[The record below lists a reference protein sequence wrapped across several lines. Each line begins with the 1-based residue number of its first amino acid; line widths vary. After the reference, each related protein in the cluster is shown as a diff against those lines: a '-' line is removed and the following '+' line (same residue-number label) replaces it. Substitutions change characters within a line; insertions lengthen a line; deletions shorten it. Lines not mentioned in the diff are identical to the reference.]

1 VKILAVVP
9 HYVPDSRVG
18 AWIATHELL
27 VAALVAGQ
35 DVQVVRYYGTGR
47 TYEVDGV
54 TVSWGAGCIER
65 QIRDADVVV
74 SHLGDNQ
81 RAHRAATDAG
91 VPSVR
96 MVHGHGVPL
105 DRLKG
110 AALVVWNSEATASTV
125 SWDGPSIVVH
135 PPVNPDRY
143 RTLPGDAVT
152 LVNLTVDKGVRTFWR
167 LAERFEDRPFLG
179 VRGGYGHQII
189 PRARNVEV
197 VGPVRDMRDVYGATR
212 VLVMPSEH
220 ETWGRCGIEAMVSGV
235 PVIAHPT
242 PGLVESLGC
251 AGIFVDRDDLDGWAA
266 ALQLLDDPDQYAV
279 ASQLAYER
287 AVEVCA
293 DDGPARFVAALEEV
307 VAGVD
312 RCPVP

>member
-1 VKILAVVP
+1 MKIVAVVP
-9 HYVPDSRVG
+9 RYPPDSPVG
-18 AWIATHELL
+18 SWISTHELL
-27 VAALVAGQ
+27 VAAAAAGH
-35 DVQVVRYYGTGR
+35 DVEVVRYLDGR
-47 TYEVDGV
+47 RKPYELDGL
-54 TVSWGAGCIER
+54 TVHGGMGIIQEHVHR
-65 QIRDADVVV
+65 ADLVV

-81 RAHRAATDAG
+81 RAHRAAAERG
-91 VPSVR
+91 IPSVR

-125 SWDGPSIVVH
+125 AWDGPSIVVR
-135 PPVNPDRY
+135 PPVNLDRY
-143 RTLPGDAVT
+143 RCLPGDAVT

-167 LAERFEDRPFLG
+167 LAERFPERPFLG
-179 VRGGYGHQII
+179 VRGGYGQQIE

-212 VLVMPSEH
+212 VLLMPSAH
-220 ETWGRCGIEAMVSGV
+220 ETWGRCGIEAMVSGI

-242 PGLVESLGC
+242 PGLIESLGP

-266 ALQLLDDPDQYAV
+266 HLEVLDDPDQYAV

-287 AVEVCA
+287 AAEVCA
-293 DDGPARFVAALEEV
+293 DDGPARFVAALEEIG
-307 VAGVD
+307 AD